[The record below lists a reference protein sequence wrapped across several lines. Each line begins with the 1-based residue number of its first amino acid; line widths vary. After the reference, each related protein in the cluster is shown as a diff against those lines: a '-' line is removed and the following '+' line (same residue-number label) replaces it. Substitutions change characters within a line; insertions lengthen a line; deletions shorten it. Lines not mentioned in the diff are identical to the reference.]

1 MKLKII
7 LLSLLISLGYSKA
20 KRGLSLTNL
29 KWVSEG
35 NPKNEVWFQ
44 DWSGYVR
51 LFVTTF
57 SDTLEV
63 DPGPYITETKNKPYL
78 TPKSYDLFQ
87 RKQLIGNIEWDNDF
101 LWDGAKNTFTWKV
114 DRSNPKIKLP
124 AFFNGFAA
132 YKDGQLLL
140 EIEKD
145 SQVVFSMVLKPISY
159 Y

>member
-1 MKLKII
+1 MKIKLII
-7 LLSLLISLGYSKA
+7 FFAIISFGYSKA
-20 KRGLSLTNL
+20 KGGLSLTNL

-87 RKQLIGNIEWDNDF
+87 RKQLIGNI
-101 LWDGAKNTFTWKV
+101 
-114 DRSNPKIKLP
+114 
-124 AFFNGFAA
+124 
-132 YKDGQLLL
+132 
-140 EIEKD
+140 
-145 SQVVFSMVLKPISY
+145 
-159 Y
+159 